1 MNNLVIMPTE
11 RKTLNL
17 GEYAEEATIIVEETA
32 KPSITFL
39 EAKQSLVLPFWKQ
52 IQILSHWKNLQTNV
66 LCLLGLTWNQ
76 PFHTKTLFLVCMKLQ
91 IHSMQVK
98 R

>member
-11 RKTLNL
+11 KRTLNL

-32 KPSITFL
+32 N
-39 EAKQSLVLPFWKQ
+39 LVLLSWKP

-76 PFHTKTLFLVCMKLQ
+76 PFHTKTLFLVCMRLQ
-91 IHSMQVK
+91 VHSMQVK

>member
-32 KPSITFL
+32 YLFGSKYRFYHTGRTC
-39 EAKQSLVLPFWKQ
+39 KQM
-52 IQILSHWKNLQTNV
+52 
-66 LCLLGLTWNQ
+66 CCAYLG
-76 PFHTKTLFLVCMKLQ
+76 
-91 IHSMQVK
+91 
-98 R
+98 